1 MYFALRR
8 RQAAMPVFRRR
19 CWSLG
24 YPGRESPA
32 GITSWRT
39 RRMAR
44 RKRNVSDLPYAA
56 PPLSCVAFFF
66 KVQKTEIYKEE
77 IEYEVKR
84 QFTAVYFLR
93 RFLLDDLVEHR

>member
-44 RKRNVSDLPYAA
+44 RKKDVPGLPYTAS
-56 PPLSCVAFFF
+56 PLSCVAFFV
-66 KVQKTEIYKEE
+66 KVQKTGIRKAERGGTLR
-77 IEYEVKR
+77 V
-84 QFTAVYFLR
+84 FTYLS
-93 RFLLDDLVEHR
+93 